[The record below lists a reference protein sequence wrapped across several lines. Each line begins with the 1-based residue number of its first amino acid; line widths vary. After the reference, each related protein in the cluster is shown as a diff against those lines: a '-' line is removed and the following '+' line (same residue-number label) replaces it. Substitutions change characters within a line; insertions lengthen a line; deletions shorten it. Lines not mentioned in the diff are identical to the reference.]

1 MKSLKDQVAEVKAK
15 GAADVA
21 EVKSWKPGSPTPKMV
36 KDSVNMATAVGSVKP
51 GFAKKGVDVLPSMQ
65 KAITARLSRNDIG
78 YQMSGKLN
86 KLGNVHKAMVDRY
99 KSFDLKKFTPK

>member
-1 MKSLKDQVAEVKAK
+1 MKSLKNQVEEVKTK

-21 EVKSWKPGSPTPKMV
+21 EVKSWKKGDPTPRMV

-51 GFAKKGVDVLPSMQ
+51 SFAKKGVDVLPSVK
-65 KAITARLSRNDIG
+65 KAMTARLSRNDMG

-86 KLGNVHKAMVDRY
+86 KLGTVHKAMVDRY
-99 KSFDLKKFTPK
+99 KSFSLKKFTPK